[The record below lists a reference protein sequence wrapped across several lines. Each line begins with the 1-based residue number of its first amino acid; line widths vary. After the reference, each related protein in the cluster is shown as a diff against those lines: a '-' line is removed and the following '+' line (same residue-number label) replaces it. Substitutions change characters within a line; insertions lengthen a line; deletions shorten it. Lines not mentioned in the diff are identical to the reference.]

1 MTMKELSHSRHLQK
15 LYLLGA
21 GFVFGAG
28 MFVHWLFPVIAVAVA
43 LMWFPNNDPDRKS
56 VV

>member
-1 MTMKELSHSRHLQK
+1 MKELSHSRHLQK

-43 LMWFPNNDPDRKS
+43 LMWFPNNDPIDKEP